1 MSKSTKLCPLVGSGI
16 LYMEKTLKTIL
27 CLVLGFQGWKKSL
40 GHFVFPFC
48 TPNQKTF
55 KYHVIQLSNRLC
67 FFQTRSHFFIPMCLF
82 SRLYL
87 TMYGN
92 PGNFLEMITMYGHG
106 WETTWRGQQHLP
118 WMCFF
123 HVLRIVPYVNHHQTD
138 PPFRGIPGFSHLVCK
153 MCGFL
158 FHPKKPNKRQKILH
172 IWIFSRVCVIV
183 SKNILS
189 KGRFPSHVIVCRI
202 LHHLNGNINTYL
214 AILHNL
220 FDFQEGFFLLPSF
233 PVPNKPLSFPG
244 LKSWLPGSTP
254 CWNFQWTS
262 GARESA
268 PRR

>member
-1 MSKSTKLCPLVGSGI
+1 
-16 LYMEKTLKTIL
+16 
-27 CLVLGFQGWKKSL
+27 
-40 GHFVFPFC
+40 
-48 TPNQKTF
+48 
-55 KYHVIQLSNRLC
+55 
-67 FFQTRSHFFIPMCLF
+67 
-82 SRLYL
+82 
-87 TMYGN
+87 
-92 PGNFLEMITMYGHG
+92 
-106 WETTWRGQQHLP
+106 
-118 WMCFF
+118 MCFF

-220 FDFQEGFFLLPSF
+220 FDFQEGFFFAPI
-233 PVPNKPLSFPG
+233 
-244 LKSWLPGSTP
+244 LPGAKQTAFVPGFKKLTSRLNSMLELP
-254 CWNFQWTS
+254 VNFGSSRKRSSEIGVDLGVFAVKFFGDDVQATRS
-262 GARESA
+262 SHRV
-268 PRR
+268 